1 MWFVLRNASYWLGLY
16 IPLQLQTTQHIHQ
29 EYRCTWLMYVCECVC
44 TLSRV
49 WFFVTSWIVAHHGT
63 VTLLCPWHFSGKN
76 IGVCCHFLLQGIF
89 LTRGSNPC
97 LWHLLH
103 WQADSLPL
111 WYLGTPIKPIPHSV
125 RVVWWR
131 GKTILHSC
139 RLFSWLSH
147 PSRAYNISC
156 QKLVTF
162 WTYIF
167 KARV

>member
-1 MWFVLRNASYWLGLY
+1 MKTVNLKGLKKKHVSFCS
-16 IPLQLQTTQHIHQ
+16 PLHWQRWKDIILPIMCAQPLSHVQLF
-29 EYRCTWLMYVCECVC
+29 
-44 TLSRV
+44 S
-49 WFFVTSWIVAHHGT
+49 TSWT
-63 VTLLCPWHFSGKN
+63 VTRKAPLSMEFSRQECWSG
-76 IGVCCHFLLQGIF
+76 CYFLFEGIF
-89 LTRGSNPC
+89 LTQGSNSC

-111 WYLGTPIKPIPHSV
+111 WHLGSPIKPIPHSV

-162 WTYIF
+162 
-167 KARV
+167 